1 MDKTDFLKCLSTMR
15 TIFEVVSTAASSLME
30 MNAMNV
36 SPTQEESAQLQE
48 AFGDIRDQL
57 YQLKAE
63 SQEKIQEYNARKE
76 ETAIAAEGAIG
87 EYTRM
92 QQNLIQLEKA
102 NGEAKVALAQ
112 KYAEKDEIQRA
123 CRKSEADLEDIRQR
137 RDEEVRKS
145 KKKADDLKKWFW
157 VPGYGIYLAVDA
169 LVNELDNEI
178 GALSRRLEK
187 ERQRQSELSE
197 QYGQICRE
205 VEERN
210 RKIEM
215 TRARMTDQNRQI
227 EQQNATIDMYKKQL
241 LYWEDFHMQISKLEA
256 RFKAG
261 GNSPEMMYEVIEL
274 MEAFED
280 AAEK

>member
-76 ETAIAAEGAIG
+76 ETAIAAEGALG

-112 KYAEKDEIQRA
+112 KNAEKDEIQRA

-169 LVNELDNEI
+169 QVNELNNDI
-178 GALSRRLEK
+178 GASL
-187 ERQRQSELSE
+187 
-197 QYGQICRE
+197 
-205 VEERN
+205 
-210 RKIEM
+210 
-215 TRARMTDQNRQI
+215 
-227 EQQNATIDMYKKQL
+227 
-241 LYWEDFHMQISKLEA
+241 
-256 RFKAG
+256 
-261 GNSPEMMYEVIEL
+261 
-274 MEAFED
+274 
-280 AAEK
+280 

>member
-1 MDKTDFLKCLSTMR
+1 MDKTEFFKCLGTMR
-15 TIFEVVSTAASSLME
+15 TIFEAVSTAASSLME

-36 SPTQEESAQLQE
+36 SPTQEESAQLRE
-48 AFGDIRDQL
+48 AFGDIRDRL

-76 ETAIAAEGAIG
+76 ESAITAEAAIG

-92 QQNLIQLEKA
+92 QENLVQLEKA

-112 KYAEKDEIQRA
+112 KSAEKDEIQRA
-123 CRKSEADLEDIRQR
+123 CRKSEADLEDVRRR

-145 KKKADDLKKWFW
+145 RKKAEDLKKWFW
-157 VPGYGIYLAVDA
+157 VPGYGIYLAVGA
-169 LVNELDNEI
+169 LINELDNEI
-178 GALSRRLEK
+178 GSLSRRLEK

-210 RKIEM
+210 QKIEM

-227 EQQNATIDMYKKQL
+227 EQQGATIDMYKKQL
-241 LYWEDFHMQISKLEA
+241 LYWEDFHMQISKLES

-261 GNSPEMMYEVIEL
+261 GSSPEMMYELIEL

>member
-1 MDKTDFLKCLSTMR
+1 MDKTEFFKCLGTMR
-15 TIFEVVSTAASSLME
+15 TIFEAVSTAASSLME

-36 SPTQEESAQLQE
+36 SPTQEESAQLRE
-48 AFGDIRDQL
+48 AFGDIRDRL

-76 ETAIAAEGAIG
+76 ESAITAEAAIG

-92 QQNLIQLEKA
+92 QENLVQLEKA

-112 KYAEKDEIQRA
+112 KSAEKDEIQRA
-123 CRKSEADLEDIRQR
+123 CRKSEADLEDVRCR

-145 KKKADDLKKWFW
+145 RKKAEDLKKWFW
-157 VPGYGIYLAVDA
+157 VPGYGIYLAVGA
-169 LVNELDNEI
+169 LINELDNEI
-178 GALSRRLEK
+178 GSLSRRLEK

-210 RKIEM
+210 QKIEM

-227 EQQNATIDMYKKQL
+227 EQQGATIDMYKKQL
-241 LYWEDFHMQISKLEA
+241 LYWEDFHMQISKLES

-261 GNSPEMMYEVIEL
+261 GSSPEMMYELIEL

>member
-157 VPGYGIYLAVDA
+157 VPRWSMNWTTRSGLSP
-169 LVNELDNEI
+169 
-178 GALSRRLEK
+178 GALRRNGSVRVNFPNSMDRFAGRWRSGIRRSR
-187 ERQRQSELSE
+187 
-197 QYGQICRE
+197 
-205 VEERN
+205 
-210 RKIEM
+210 
-215 TRARMTDQNRQI
+215 
-227 EQQNATIDMYKKQL
+227 
-241 LYWEDFHMQISKLEA
+241 
-256 RFKAG
+256 
-261 GNSPEMMYEVIEL
+261 
-274 MEAFED
+274 
-280 AAEK
+280 